1 MNPMAKSSCTGKMGI
16 LALTIVV
23 LRPFLADCFA
33 ASLVSAPVTQPG
45 PKPQPR
51 EPHAGTMRTQ
61 MISIREVHLEG
72 GGELPQGQA
81 LVKKMLRAHTYSAG
95 SLADEVSER
104 VRLLYQNNRYVH
116 AEVSVPEIAHVDS
129 TTRDVTV
136 RVNAGLQ
143 YHLKDIR
150 ITGAKAFTPI
160 QLRGLFPL
168 QPGDL
173 FEMGKVRGS
182 FEAMRRLYLTK
193 GYINFTALP
202 EERFD
207 EAGRT
212 ILLVIALQEGKVFRF
227 GPLMLSG
234 VEPAPGVGKKVL
246 ADWNTYI
253 GKVCDVRELEQ
264 FIHEHARLLKIKN
277 ADDFWSHVDFK
288 TDEKHGIANVLVLFP
303 SKGPE

>member
-1 MNPMAKSSCTGKMGI
+1 MNPMAKSNCTGKIWM
-16 LALTIVV
+16 LALTILV
-23 LRPFLADCFA
+23 LSPFLPDCFA
-33 ASLVSAPVTQPG
+33 ASVVSTPVTQPG
-45 PKPQPR
+45 PEPQPN
-51 EPHAGTMRTQ
+51 EPHAGTMRPQ

-72 GGELPQGQA
+72 GGELPNVQA
-81 LVKKMLRAHTYSAG
+81 LVKKMLRAHTYSPG
-95 SLADEVSER
+95 SLTDEVSDR
-104 VRLLYQNNRYVH
+104 VRLLYQNNGYVH

-129 TTRDVTV
+129 TTMDVTL

-150 ITGAKAFTPI
+150 FTGETAFTQI

-168 QPGDL
+168 QLGDV
-173 FEMGKVRGS
+173 FDMGKVRGS
-182 FEAMRRLYLTK
+182 FDAMRRLYLTK
-193 GYINFTALP
+193 GYVNFTATP

-207 EAGRT
+207 ETGRT
-212 ILLVIALQEGKVFRF
+212 ILLVIAVQEGRAFRF

-264 FIHEHARLLKIKN
+264 FIHEHALLLKIKS
-277 ADDFWSHVDFK
+277 ADSFWSHVDFK
-288 TDEKHGIANVLVLFP
+288 TDEKHGIAEVLLLFP
-303 SKGPE
+303 TKVPE